1 MTASADGG
9 NNKPNAKPTAV
20 VGLGSP
26 GGDDRV
32 GWEVVAHLR
41 DRLGAGDWVEA
52 LAHPLHLLDIPPH
65 YRQWIVVD
73 ASRGGGSPGTIQRL
87 IWPEAR
93 LQTARTVSS
102 HGLDLVAVLELA
114 TQLGRRPPRVVI
126 FTIEAATVDI
136 LPTATMSAAVAAAI
150 PTVVALIRAEIAGE
164 HAMPEPVTVEW
175 LKSLAFL
182 AAATDAELQALLPS
196 VRKEHYPAG
205 TMLFRE
211 GDQLDRVFI
220 VADGRVALEVRGPDH
235 RPRRFQTLSRG
246 ELLGWSPLLGS
257 APMTASA
264 RALTDVTV
272 AALDARGLLALCDN
286 DPRFGYHFMKRTV
299 AALAARLQATRLQL
313 LDVYR
318 AELAPLATPEEE

>member
-1 MTASADGG
+1 LTATAIDGD
-9 NNKPNAKPTAV
+9 NRPTAV

-26 GGDDRV
+26 WGDDRV
-32 GWEVVAHLR
+32 GWEVMARLR
-41 DRLGAGDWVEA
+41 HRLAPGDWAEA
-52 LAHPLHLLDIPPH
+52 LTHPLHLLDIPPH
-65 YRQWIVVD
+65 YRQWIIVD

-87 IWPEAR
+87 IWPDAR
-93 LQTARTVSS
+93 LMAARTVSS
-102 HGLDLVAVLELA
+102 HGLDLAVVLELA
-114 TQLGRRPPRVVI
+114 MRLGRLPPRVVI
-126 FTIEAATVDI
+126 FTIEGAATAFGPAATV
-136 LPTATMSAAVAAAI
+136 SAPVAAAI
-150 PTVVALIRAEIAGE
+150 PTVVAHILAEIAGE
-164 HAMPEPVTVEW
+164 QAMPEPVTVEW

-196 VRKEHYPAG
+196 VQKEHYPAG

-211 GDQLDRVFI
+211 GDQLNRVFI
-220 VADGRVALEVRGPDH
+220 VADGRVALEVLGPDH

-272 AALDARGLLALCDN
+272 AAIDARGLLALCDN

-318 AELAPLATPEEE
+318 AELAPLAMPDEE